1 MNIIDRT
8 ITAPGL
14 VTTNANILNVSIAP
28 SIIMNIAATN
38 KTKPSMIRIIVG
50 FFLQTRENSSISK
63 SIKSFTLT
71 ESSFLIILLYI

>member
-38 KTKPSMIRIIVG
+38 KKKPSMIRIIPG
-50 FFLQTRENSSISK
+50 FFLQTIDNRSISK
-63 SIKSFTLT
+63 SNKSFILT
-71 ESSFLIILLYI
+71 ESSFQVILLYI